1 MNCEGKSMV
10 FSPWH
15 LLPSIFSAL
24 LIIILAFLGR
34 RDERNGWRSGFH
46 RRLSY
51 IMALFAALGLAGYIY
66 QGSFRFY
73 PLDQHVLHSW
83 LGLIAFLLSLSLF
96 LDAAIAHR
104 QAAGKMHCKIGYA
117 AAAFAL
123 LAILSGLLLLSG
135 GIVSREEAI
144 VPSLTPSPVMT
155 NLQEKAPS
163 VLPETEAGEYQG
175 RRLVPISEQGNNAI
189 SGTQHLDREA
199 LRLNVTGLVRNN
211 LSFSY
216 QDLLAL
222 PAYSELAYMPCVE
235 GWGFDAKWTGFRV
248 SDLLN
253 LSGPL
258 PQASYVVFH
267 SADGYS
273 TGLPLDYL
281 RENQILLA
289 YGINDVTLPAERGFP
304 LQLVAKSR
312 YGYKWAKWITS
323 IEVVDK
329 EERGYWESRGY
340 SNSAKVGELAF
351 G

>member
-1 MNCEGKSMV
+1 MV

-15 LLPSIFSAL
+15 LLPSSLSAL
-24 LIIILAFLGR
+24 LIIALVFLGKR
-34 RDERNGWRSGFH
+34 GGQSNSHRS
-46 RRLSY
+46 LSY
-51 IMALFAALGLAGYIY
+51 IMALSAALGLAGYIN
-66 QGSFRFY
+66 QGNFRFY

-83 LGLIAFLLSLSLF
+83 LGLIAFLLSVSLF

-104 QAAGKMHCKIGYA
+104 QAAGKTHCKIGYA

-135 GIVSREEAI
+135 GIVSQEESI
-144 VPSLTPSPVMT
+144 VPSSPMMT
-155 NLQEKAPS
+155 NLQEKATS

-175 RRLVPISEQGNNAI
+175 RRLVPISEQGNNAL
-189 SGTQHLDREA
+189 SGTQHLDREV
-199 LRLNVTGLVRNN
+199 LRLNVTGLVRKN

-248 SDLLN
+248 TDLLN
-253 LSGPL
+253 MSGPL
-258 PQASYVVFH
+258 PQASYVVFY

-281 RENQILLA
+281 RDNQILLA
-289 YGINDVTLPAERGFP
+289 YGINDVTLPAELGFP

-323 IEVVDK
+323 IEVVDR
-329 EERGYWESRGY
+329 EVRGYWESRGY